1 MEQPIN
7 QFDSSPKS
15 GTQFLTIIITVA
27 LTALVVGGGIYW
39 WANQKQTELNNEI
52 VSLRTQAEQL
62 KGTSSIAPTP
72 VASNNQS
79 DELVKTKFELAI
91 LNFWQVR
98 QVFQDPQNKNKFY
111 YVTNF
116 DDGSDIWV
124 YDLAKDKTYL
134 QDGTFNFNI
143 PEGNTLLLSQK
154 LAKDQE
160 FRGVGIVDNKF
171 VFTEVFGDF
180 SPGVCYSPWL
190 YHSEYIDLGVSN
202 PTRVSFIVP
211 EDLKR
216 NEEQKVTDCEKNL
229 NL

>member
-7 QFDSSPKS
+7 QFDTTAKNNPV
-15 GTQFLTIIITVA
+15 LLPIIISVI
-27 LTALVVGGGIYW
+27 LTAIIVGGGIYW
-39 WANQKQTELNNEI
+39 WANQKQSELNNEI
-52 VSLRTQAEQL
+52 VSLRIQVDQL
-62 KGTSSIAPTP
+62 KGTSSVTPTP
-72 VASNNQS
+72 ATSNNQN

-124 YDLAKDKTYL
+124 YDLAKDKTYR

-154 LAKDQE
+154 LAKYQE
-160 FRGVGIVDNKF
+160 FRGVGILSNKF
-171 VFTEVFGDF
+171 VFVETISDN
-180 SPGVCYSPWL
+180 SPGPCFSHWFFPNL
-190 YHSEYIDLGVSN
+190 QYIDLGISN
-202 PTRVSFIVP
+202 PTRKPFTLP
-211 EDLKR
+211 EDLKKA
-216 NEEQKVTDCEKNL
+216 EEQKTIDCQKTL
-229 NL
+229 

>member
-7 QFDSSPKS
+7 QFDTTAKNNPV
-15 GTQFLTIIITVA
+15 LLPIIISVI
-27 LTALVVGGGIYW
+27 LTAIIVGGGIYW
-39 WANQKQTELNNEI
+39 WANQKQSELNN
-52 VSLRTQAEQL
+52 
-62 KGTSSIAPTP
+62 
-72 VASNNQS
+72 
-79 DELVKTKFELAI
+79 ELVKTKFELAI

-124 YDLAKDKTYL
+124 YDLAKDKTYR

-154 LAKDQE
+154 LAKYQE
-160 FRGVGIVDNKF
+160 FRGVGILSNKF
-171 VFTEVFGDF
+171 VFVETSSDNSPGPCF
-180 SPGVCYSPWL
+180 SPWFYSNL
-190 YHSEYIDLGVSN
+190 EYIDLGISK
-202 PTRVSFIVP
+202 PTRKPFTLP

-216 NEEQKVTDCEKNL
+216 TEEQQATECQKTL
-229 NL
+229 